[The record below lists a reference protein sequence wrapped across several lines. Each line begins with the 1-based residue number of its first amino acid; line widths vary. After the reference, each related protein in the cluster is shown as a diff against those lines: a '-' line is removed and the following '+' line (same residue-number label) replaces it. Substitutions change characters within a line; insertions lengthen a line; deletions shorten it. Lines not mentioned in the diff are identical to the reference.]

1 MFNLISRIFTIL
13 LSGMLCIII
22 FVSGWLML
30 YSEISTPIIYTISK
44 KEQIQQERIY
54 KAMLAEFTLPESTMV
69 RSAGLFRRNFN
80 YGYLLECKDLNDFNL
95 IGNDMKQQLIKN
107 GYDVN
112 VTRNK
117 IIGVKGDYAI
127 EVYKSPYPGIGSK
140 HDWYFYIKPD
150 DIFEYGYLDFG
161 SFTSRDPF
169 GWFSK
174 NDE

>member
-1 MFNLISRIFTIL
+1 MFNIISRIFTIL

-22 FVSGWLML
+22 FISGCLLL
-30 YSEISTPIIYTISK
+30 YMKISTPIMYTISE

-54 KAMLAEFTLPESTMV
+54 KAMLAEFTLPESTTV
-69 RSAGLFRRNFN
+69 RSAGLARRNFN
-80 YGYLLECKDLNDFNL
+80 YGYRLECKDLNDFSL

-107 GYDVN
+107 GYEVN

-117 IIGVKGDYAI
+117 IIGVKGDYVI
-127 EVYKSPYPGIGSK
+127 EVYKSPYPGISSK
-140 HDWYFYIKPD
+140 HEWYFYIKPD
-150 DIFEYGYLDFG
+150 DVFEYGYLDFG

-174 NDE
+174 DDE